1 MEKYLQYFNEYVT
14 EDQNDVL
21 TICESASKIIKD
33 RFKCKL
39 DKPELVAAIY
49 SNIYYSILTQLAT
62 FEKEYNDFQINIC
75 DRLLIGYS
83 TTEDEDDEKQ
93 GNFQI
98 YIRHLNS
105 TKKNDDIAEQE
116 ATSDER
122 AVIWNAT
129 NIKDQPKLLREIAIK
144 AKEDLEKI
152 DVVISSSELI
162 FPIFVSIYEAL
173 IVYLTTKRRE
183 TDEFQY
189 EINFCSCFNI
199 GARESEEDLDEIYI
213 VPSIASKLTLK
224 NDAQATAKYEN

>member
-1 MEKYLQYFNEYVT
+1 MEKFMEYFNEYVT
-14 EDQNDVL
+14 EDTEDII
-21 TICESASKIIKD
+21 TICESASKIIND
-33 RFKCKL
+33 RFRCKL
-39 DKPELVAAIY
+39 PKAELVA
-49 SNIYYSILTQLAT
+49 SMFSSIYYSILNELTV

-75 DRLLIGYS
+75 DRLIIGYS

-105 TKKNDDIAEQE
+105 AKKNDDIADQE
-116 ATSDER
+116 ATTDER

-129 NIKDQPKLLREIAIK
+129 NVKEQPELLRKISIK

-152 DVVISSSELI
+152 DVVIASSELI
-162 FPIFVSIYEAL
+162 LPIFVSVYEAL
-173 IVYLTTKRRE
+173 IMYITTRRRE
-183 TDEFQY
+183 LDEFQY

-199 GARESEEDLDEIYI
+199 GAREAEDELDEIYL

-224 NDAQATAKYEN
+224 NDAQATAKYE